1 MWSLMVSGVMDDV
14 KVGSGFTRRRLVVR
28 RAVDWCRWES
38 RGSFWNS
45 DDDDGDSN
53 PNEEA
58 EEAEEEENEN
68 EEMGENVRRDRLAD
82 AIRDTKVFISLHTSF
97 LGGGV

>member
-45 DDDDGDSN
+45 DGDSN

-58 EEAEEEENEN
+58 KEEEEGEN
-68 EEMGENVRRDRLAD
+68 EEEKEVGEEVRLDRLAD
-82 AIRDTKVFISLHTSF
+82 AIRETKVFISLHTSF
-97 LGGGV
+97 FLNKTEY